1 MLPVAGLALLI
12 SIFLILV
19 ARPLSVF
26 ASLMFFKMQNRSRF
40 YMSWVGLRGAVPIVF
55 ATYPLVA
62 GLDKANM
69 IFNIVFFISLTSVLL
84 QGTTLSLVAKWLHVA
99 LPEKVKKRE
108 PFEIELAD
116 SIKSDLLEVAL
127 TEKSLGTGKKLLE
140 LGLPKTSLIA
150 MIQRNGKYITPNGST
165 VLEINDKLL
174 ILAENKDSL
183 EEAYKKLVENV

>member
-1 MLPVAGLALLI
+1 
-12 SIFLILV
+12 
-19 ARPLSVF
+19 
-26 ASLMFFKMQNRSRF
+26 
-40 YMSWVGLRGAVPIVF
+40 
-55 ATYPLVA
+55 
-62 GLDKANM
+62 
-69 IFNIVFFISLTSVLL
+69 VFFISLTSVLL

-150 MIQRNGKYITPNGST
+150 MIQRNGKYITPNDST